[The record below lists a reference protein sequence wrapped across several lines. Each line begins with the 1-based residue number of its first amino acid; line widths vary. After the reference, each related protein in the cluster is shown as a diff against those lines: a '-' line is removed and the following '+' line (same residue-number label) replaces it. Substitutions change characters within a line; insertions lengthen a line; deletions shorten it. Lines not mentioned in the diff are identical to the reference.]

1 MRDPYLFTDCNVL
14 RNILGIKDEE
24 ALNIAEVDI
33 SCKAIHDLFLSPING
48 SYNFEHFCET
58 HRRIFSNI
66 YDWAG
71 FPRTI
76 HIEKPER
83 LLAGMSIE
91 YSQPDAIEKDISAV
105 LSNAQKIKWDKVAI
119 EDQAKA
125 VADNLASLWKAHA
138 FREGNTRTT
147 VTFFC
152 DFIESKNITLDR
164 TLFQQHAKYMR
175 DALVVATA
183 VYKDGTD
190 FRQHDPLLKIVTDS
204 LQRGLNT

>member
-1 MRDPYLFTDCNVL
+1 MHDPYLFTDCNVL
-14 RNILGIKDEE
+14 RNKLGIKDEE
-24 ALNIAEVDI
+24 ALNIAEVDLT
-33 SCKAIHDLFLSPING
+33 CKAIHDLYLSPING
-48 SYNFEHFCET
+48 SYDFEHFCET
-58 HRRIFSNI
+58 HRRIFNII

-91 YSQPDAIEKDISAV
+91 YSQPDTIEKDITAA
-105 LSNAQKIKWDKVAI
+105 LSDAHMIKWEQLVI

-125 VADNLASLWKAHA
+125 VADNLASLWKIHA

-152 DFIESKNITLDR
+152 DFIESKNIVLDR

-183 VYKDGTD
+183 VYKDGAD
-190 FRQHDPLLKIVTDS
+190 FRQFKPLLKIITDS
-204 LQRGLNT
+204 LQRGRIV